1 VRQPFAEISG
11 SISFSPLVFPFP
23 ETVPNFVCHFKGS
36 LHWRGTL
43 YEFEAIAPG
52 VFGVE
57 AASAGDGVVVGDLDA
72 ASEESLAELIEI
84 GSHES
89 GMSFFGGVEV
99 LFDADVKLLGA
110 ALKPASAARA
120 KRLWFFDLLEAK
132 ERAIEFASGGFAA
145 LRSGDLDVID
155 PGDARIHT

>member
-1 VRQPFAEISG
+1 
-11 SISFSPLVFPFP
+11 
-23 ETVPNFVCHFKGS
+23 
-36 LHWRGTL
+36 
-43 YEFEAIAPG
+43 
-52 VFGVE
+52 
-57 AASAGDGVVVGDLDA
+57 
-72 ASEESLAELIEI
+72 
-84 GSHES
+84 
-89 GMSFFGGVEV
+89 
-99 LFDADVKLLGA
+99 VKLLGA